1 MTGIARRDSV
11 RVPSSLGERER
22 AAVLAWYDARGRSM
36 AFRSSRDPYAILVSE
51 VMAQQTQ
58 ISRVVPAWRRFLT
71 RFPTLDALAAG
82 SPADVLREWQ
92 GLGYDRRAL
101 NLRRAAIAIRDL
113 HGSRVPS
120 TVVELQQLPGV
131 GPYTARAVAAIAFG
145 MPVGAVDTNV
155 RRVLTR
161 VLALET
167 RADGA
172 RSDAAGVQ
180 AAADASVDP
189 WRPADWTHAL
199 MDLGATTCRPR
210 RPHCEACPLA
220 NACQSRESPDLMP
233 HNPGPV
239 PGADVV
245 GVSPTV
251 PRDGR
256 QRREAPTRKQPFD
269 TTTRW
274 LRGRIVDRLR
284 VAPGE
289 SWTRVEGPIGR
300 HDPEA
305 VSRALAAL
313 ARDGVVELD
322 PLDRQRARLATA

>member
-1 MTGIARRDSV
+1 MTGIAPRDSV
-11 RVPSSLGERER
+11 PAPASLGDRER
-22 AAVLAWYDARGRSM
+22 LAVLAWYDARGRTI
-36 AFRSSRDPYAILVSE
+36 AFRSTRDPYAILVSE

-58 ISRVVPAWRRFLT
+58 ISRVVPAWQRFLG
-71 RFPTLDALAAG
+71 RFPTVDALAAA

-92 GLGYDRRAL
+92 GMGYDRRAL

-113 HGSRVPS
+113 HGSQVPS
-120 TVVELQQLPGV
+120 MLLELEQLPGI

-161 VLALET
+161 VLGLEPT
-167 RADGA
+167 TIGGPPDVA
-172 RSDAAGVQ
+172 RVQ

-189 WRPADWTHAL
+189 MRPADWTHAL

-210 RPHCEACPLA
+210 RPHCDACPLA
-220 NACQSRESPDLMP
+220 FVCRSRESAEPKAGERLK
-233 HNPGPV
+233 
-239 PGADVV
+239 AL
-245 GVSPTV
+245 
-251 PRDGR
+251 
-256 QRREAPTRKQPFD
+256 RRELDRTTRLPAAAKEPFE

-284 VAPGE
+284 ATSGE
-289 SWTRVEGPIGR
+289 SWTTVEGPIGG
-300 HDPEA
+300 HD
-305 VSRALAAL
+305 ALAVTNALSAL

-322 PLDRQRARLATA
+322 PLDRRQARLATA